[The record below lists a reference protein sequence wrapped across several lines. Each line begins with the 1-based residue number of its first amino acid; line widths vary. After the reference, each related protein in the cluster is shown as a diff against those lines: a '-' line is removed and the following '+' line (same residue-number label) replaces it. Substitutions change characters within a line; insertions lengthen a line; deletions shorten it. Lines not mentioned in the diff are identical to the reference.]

1 MATILLLG
9 SDEAL
14 LEGLSQSLNALGHR
28 TVLTHHVGEAME
40 AAHGERPLIAI
51 LPHAAV
57 ADDPSVLRLP
67 TVPGGALVLYRA
79 PGEKPLAALNGSKR
93 GVLADLVLPLER
105 HRLTALVQHVEERI
119 RATGREQALGT
130 RPERPRA

>member
-14 LEGLSQSLNALGHR
+14 LEGLAQSLNALGHR
-28 TVLTHHVGEAME
+28 TVLTHHVAEAIE
-40 AAHGERPLIAI
+40 AAHAERPMIAI
-51 LPHAAV
+51 LSHAAA
-57 ADDPSVLRLP
+57 ADDPRALRLP
-67 TVPGGALVLYRA
+67 TVAGGALVLYRE
-79 PGEKPLAALNGSKR
+79 PGEKALPTLSGPKR
-93 GVLADLVLPLER
+93 AVLADLVLPLER

-119 RATGREQALGT
+119 RATGREQTLGS